1 MASNYRRLVMPVDI
15 DGDGTLED
23 VYVMTGNAD
32 RSYRPAWDRIVIIQA
47 GDRNTSDGAPGSERL
62 VQEFN
67 RHGHVVG
74 FIRQQI
80 FASGVG
86 PFELSGPAAH
96 EMPQIHYALVEIGAT
111 GDDTYLK
118 LRIEPRPD
126 RDAATGKPIDPDL
139 RYEVLA
145 RFKGINR
152 LEVHCVWKLSDLT
165 VMPGV
170 APQ

>member
-1 MASNYRRLVMPVDI
+1 MASNYRRLVTPVDI
-15 DGDGTLED
+15 DGDGTSED
-23 VYVMTGNAD
+23 VHVMTGNAV
-32 RSYRPAWDRIVIIQA
+32 RSYRPAWDRIVFIQA

-67 RHGHVVG
+67 QHGHVVG

-96 EMPQIHYALVEIGAT
+96 VMPQIDYALVDIGST

-126 RDAATGKPIDPDL
+126 RDAETGAPIDPDL

-145 RFKGINR
+145 RLKGVNR
-152 LEVHCVWKLSDLT
+152 LEVHCVWKLSDL
-165 VMPGV
+165 
-170 APQ
+170 APVPSVEPQ